1 VPHGR
6 EPCEEDDALGA
17 GFSEEGPSGKPMIS
31 ALVLAAGASSRMG
44 EPKPLLSLDGRPVLA
59 HVLAAVAGSRVTETI
74 VVVGAA
80 SERVRKE
87 VPRDGARWVEN
98 PAFAEGMS
106 SSLRA
111 GVAALSPESDGFFV
125 VLGDEPF
132 VRSSTYDALIAARE
146 RTGARIVLPT
156 YGGVRGNPVLI
167 DRTLASEVDAITGD
181 RGCRALRLRHPK
193 ETVEVPVDD
202 PGVVIDLD
210 TPEDLARVRRALAS
224 GEPLSGVARELVRED
239 HPLAPSTAAPRGRTR
254 GRPDVL
260 AIVGELERQREP
272 FCLAIVT
279 RVQAPTSGKPGF
291 KAIVRP
297 DGSVVGWVGGSCSR
311 HALVSEARAA
321 LEEGEPRLLRLRPGT
336 EACPPRANGVV
347 DRVMECQSGGAMD
360 IYIEPHG
367 PPPQLIVVGDTPVA
381 ESLTALGRLLG
392 FRVVAAGV
400 GLDPSRFPDADEI
413 VGNLPDLSEKV
424 DAATYA
430 VVATMAQYDGMALE
444 ILLRSPAEYVGL
456 VASRRRA
463 ETLREDLRAHGVSE
477 EALERIRNPAG
488 INVGARTPE
497 EIAVSVAAEIV
508 EVRRKSPRTPPST
521 EAAPTAPATVATDPV
536 CHMEVDPVTTLL
548 RSTHGDT
555 TYYFCSEGCLRR
567 FEATP
572 DAFLQ

>member
-1 VPHGR
+1 
-6 EPCEEDDALGA
+6 
-17 GFSEEGPSGKPMIS
+17 MIS

-59 HVLAAVAGSRVTETI
+59 HVLAAVGGSRVGETI
-74 VVVGAA
+74 VVLGAA
-80 SERVRKE
+80 ADRIRNEL
-87 VPRDGARWVEN
+87 PRDGVRWVEN

-106 SSLRA
+106 RSLKV
-111 GVAALSPESDGFFV
+111 GVAALSPGSDASFV

-156 YGGVRGNPVLI
+156 YDGVRGNPVLI

-181 RGCRALRLRHPK
+181 RGCRALRLRHPE

-210 TPEDLARVRRALAS
+210 TPEDIARARRALAS
-224 GEPLSGVARELVRED
+224 GEPLSVVARELAQEPR
-239 HPLAPSTAAPRGRTR
+239 PLAASQAAPRGRTR
-254 GRPDVL
+254 GRPDIL
-260 AIVGELERQREP
+260 AQVGELERQREP

-291 KAIVRP
+291 KAIVRA
-297 DGSVVGWVGGSCSR
+297 DGSITGWVGGSCSR
-311 HALVSEARAA
+311 HALVTEARAA

-336 EACPPRANGVV
+336 EACPPRAEGVV

-392 FRVVAAGV
+392 FRVLAAGV

-413 VGNLPDLSEKV
+413 VGDLPELSGKI
-424 DAATYA
+424 DGATYA

-444 ILLRSPAEYVGL
+444 ILLRSPAGYVGL

-463 ETLREDLRAHGVSE
+463 ESLREDLRAHGVSE
-477 EALERIRNPAG
+477 EALGRIRNPAG
-488 INVGARTPE
+488 IDVGARTPE

-508 EVRRKSPRTPPST
+508 EVRRRSGRAPPS
-521 EAAPTAPATVATDPV
+521 AGAVSTAPATVATDPV
-536 CHMEVDPVTTLL
+536 CHMEVDPMTTPL
-548 RSTHGDT
+548 RSTHEGT

-567 FEATP
+567 FEAAP
-572 DAFLQ
+572 DEFLP

>member
-1 VPHGR
+1 
-6 EPCEEDDALGA
+6 
-17 GFSEEGPSGKPMIS
+17 MIS
-31 ALVLAAGASSRMG
+31 ALVLAAGSSSRMG
-44 EPKPLLSLDGRPVLA
+44 EPKPLLSLEGRPLLA
-59 HVLAAVAGSRVTETI
+59 HVLEAVAGSRVSETI
-74 VVVGAA
+74 VVLGAA
-80 SERVRKE
+80 SDRVRTE
-87 VPRDGARWVEN
+87 VPRDGARWVDN

-106 SSLRA
+106 SSLKV

-156 YGGVRGNPVLI
+156 FEGIRGNPVLI
-167 DRTLASEVDAITGD
+167 DRTLANEVDAITGD

-210 TPEDLARVRRALAS
+210 TPEDLAQARRALAS
-224 GEPLSGVARELVRED
+224 GASLSGVARD
-239 HPLAPSTAAPRGRTR
+239 LARRDRARVPSATAPRGRIR
-254 GRPDVL
+254 GRPDIFAL
-260 AIVGELERQREP
+260 VGELERQREP

-291 KAIVRP
+291 KAVVRV
-297 DGSVVGWVGGSCSR
+297 DGTILGWVGGSCSR
-311 HALVSEARAA
+311 HALVTEARAA
-321 LEEGEPRLLRLRPGT
+321 LEDGEPRLLRLRPGT
-336 EACPPRANGVV
+336 EACPPRADGVV

-360 IYIEPHG
+360 IYLEPHG

-392 FRVVAAGV
+392 FRVIAAGV

-413 VGNLPDLSEKV
+413 VSDLPELAGKI

-444 ILLRSPAEYVGL
+444 ILLRSPAGYVGL

-463 ETLREDLRAHGVSE
+463 EALREDLRAHGVPE

-488 INVGARTPE
+488 VDVGARTPE

-508 EVRRKSPRTPPST
+508 GVRRSSPRLPSSLEGTPET
-521 EAAPTAPATVATDPV
+521 PTTSAIDPV
-536 CHMEVDPVTTLL
+536 CHMEVDPATTPLHAV
-548 RSTHGDT
+548 HGGT
-555 TYYFCSEGCLRR
+555 TYYFCSEGCARR

-572 DAFLQ
+572 DAFIP